1 MAEPEVK
8 AADAVPLALMECEGW
23 YLKNISLKSSSSI
36 DNMNQIMVK
45 SIARMHRLIKS
56 LTGSK

>member
-23 YLKNISLKSSSSI
+23 YLKIVLLKFSSFI
-36 DNMNQIMVK
+36 DNTNQNMV
-45 SIARMHRLIKS
+45 
-56 LTGSK
+56 

>member
-23 YLKNISLKSSSSI
+23 YLKNVLLKSSTYL
-36 DNMNQIMVK
+36 DNMNQIMV
-45 SIARMHRLIKS
+45 
-56 LTGSK
+56 